1 MRVFVTGAS
10 GFIGSAVVRE
20 LLGAGHQ
27 VLGLARSDRSAAA
40 LAEAGAE
47 VHRGDLDDPES
58 LRDPAAAA
66 DGVVHLAYRHD
77 LMYAGDL
84 TTAGEVDLRAV
95 EALGAAL
102 EGSGKPLVSASGSAI
117 VQASGPLA
125 TEEDPAAPG
134 THRTPAEDAVLAL
147 AGRGVRASA
156 VRLPPTVHGRG
167 DRAFLPE
174 VIGRA
179 RARGVSAYVGDGA
192 NRWPAVHLLDAAV
205 LFRLALESASAGSRL
220 HAIAEEGVP
229 FRDIASLVGRRLGLP
244 VRGLSGDEAAAH
256 FGWLAPFAGLD
267 APTSG
272 ALTRERL
279 GWRPV
284 RPGLLADLEEGHYWQ
299 V

>member
-20 LLGAGHQ
+20 LLGAGHR
-27 VLGLARSDRSAAA
+27 VLSLARSDRSAAA
-40 LAEAGAE
+40 LVEAGAE
-47 VHRGDLDDPES
+47 VCRGDLGDPEG
-58 LRDPAAAA
+58 LQGPAAAS

-77 LMYAGDL
+77 LLDTGDL
-84 TTAGEVDLRAV
+84 TTAGEIDLRAV

-102 EGSGKPLVSASGSAI
+102 EGSGKPLVSASGSMI
-117 VQASGPLA
+117 VQASGPVA

-134 THRTPAEDAVLAL
+134 THRTPAENAVLAL
-147 AGRGVRASA
+147 AGRGVRSSA

-205 LFRLALESASAGSRL
+205 LFRLALESAPAGSRL
-220 HAIAEEGVP
+220 HGVAEEGVP

-256 FGWLAPFAGLD
+256 FGWLTPFAGLD
-267 APTSG
+267 SPASAT
-272 ALTRERL
+272 LTRERL

-284 RPGLLADLEEGHYWQ
+284 RPGLLADLEEGHYW
-299 V
+299 VV

>member
-20 LLGAGHQ
+20 LLGAGHR
-27 VLGLARSDRSAAA
+27 VLALARSDRSAAA
-40 LAEAGAE
+40 LTAAGAE
-47 VHRGDLDDPES
+47 VHRGDLGDPDG
-58 LRDPAAAA
+58 LRAPAAAS

-77 LMYAGDL
+77 LLGTGEL
-84 TTAGEVDLRAV
+84 GTAGEVDLRAV

-102 EGSGKPLVSASGSAI
+102 EGSGKPLVAASASGLLT
-117 VQASGPLA
+117 ASGPLL

-134 THRTPAEDAVLAL
+134 SHRAPAENAVLAL
-147 AGRGVRASA
+147 AGRGVRSSS
-156 VRLPPTVHGRG
+156 VRLPPSVHGRG

-179 RARGVSAYVGDGA
+179 RARGVSAYMGDGA

-205 LFRLALESASAGSRL
+205 LFRLALESAPAGGRL
-220 HAIAEEGVP
+220 HGVAEEGVP
-229 FRDIASLVGRRLGLP
+229 FHGIASLVGRRLGLP
-244 VRGLSGDEAAAH
+244 ARSLSGAEAATH
-256 FGWLAPFAGLD
+256 FGWLTPFVGLD
-267 APTSG
+267 VPASS

-284 RPGLLADLEEGHYWQ
+284 RSGLLADLEEGHYFEA
-299 V
+299 

>member
-10 GFIGSAVVRE
+10 GFVGSAVVRD
-20 LLGAGHQ
+20 LLGAGHR

-40 LAEAGAE
+40 LEAAGAE
-47 VHRGDLDDPES
+47 VHRGDLGDPDG
-58 LRDPAAAA
+58 LCGPAAAS

-77 LMYAGDL
+77 LMHTGDL
-84 TTAGEVDLRAV
+84 TAAAGIDLRAV

-102 EGSGKPLVSASGSAI
+102 EGSGKPLVAASGAGI

-134 THRTPAEDAVLAL
+134 THRTPAEEAVLAL
-147 AGRGVRASA
+147 AGRGVRSCA
-156 VRLPPTVHGRG
+156 VRLPLSVHGPG

-174 VIGRA
+174 VIRRA

-192 NRWPAVHLLDAAV
+192 NRWPAVHVLDAAV
-205 LFRLALESASAGSRL
+205 LFRLALESAPAGGRL
-220 HAIAEEGVP
+220 HGVAEEGIP
-229 FRDIASLVGRRLGLP
+229 FRAVAAAVGRRLGLP

-256 FGWLAPFAGLD
+256 FGWLTPFAGLD
-267 APTSG
+267 VPVSS

-279 GWRPV
+279 GWRPT
-284 RPGLLADLEEGHYWQ
+284 RPGLLADLEEGHY
-299 V
+299 VEV